1 MKNSNLYRN
10 LISKE
15 NIFNAI
21 YSLESYVFEKELL
34 QKDDIYLYNKL
45 TDKHNTSFIDN
56 TIDECKK
63 RIEDILSTNKLFKIT
78 VFFKPKK
85 YNEIEENIEY
95 RPIHTADLITQIC
108 IVSLLNQLMF
118 DDTDGIRKLS
128 DISRL
133 LPSNFFGNIP
143 STNIDHLFKPWTSQ
157 YQEYSKRAI
166 EAHRQYFNSKKYTH
180 EINLDIKKFYPTI
193 NPIFIYDFVL
203 QKHPVTYSETD
214 ILCLKI
220 ILEKLLFFDLM
231 IADENLSLYYPNEI
245 LSNIRNENLF
255 FNIGIPQGLPQA
267 YYFGNLCMLII
278 SKEIDKVFTGDA
290 FYYVDD
296 SIIYTTKP
304 QNDFFES
311 VKSLNANINSELN
324 KYIRNSIR
332 NKEIKKF
339 NKLIP
344 YEIKIYDEENGK
356 SSISE
361 INRDLSLY
369 LFAKPASAISFDI
382 IASIDELEDSSLQEK
397 IRTILDALKL
407 RIDSIKSINNNDD
420 ENVLKLLN
428 RYKKFYTNRLNILRL
443 REENEITQK
452 RVNDFY
458 LNYDLHSPINKTV
471 FFRKLEDDVFSVESR
486 LLIRQLSVNQSLQE
500 EIINTI
506 KEFENKFEPENK
518 NVKHYFSEVLKNL
531 IIFQK
536 IKNKKYE
543 SLENIAS
550 STIESFNKVKQEKK
564 NEIIYSLLK
573 LLSFSAPYVP
583 DTSLEPEKAFWQIV
597 IDYQNQ
603 FPFVYRNSQEFVR
616 RIINAIISRALNV
629 SINDSCNLSK
639 LDNRVLLY
647 YELRI
652 LMLIRSNRFNLE
664 LFQNLSRQILGDLDS
679 RLNVEKIDLSLLE
692 ILPILKNYIKD
703 PEKVDD
709 LIQIHKYVNSIWK
722 NGSKFLH
729 FYTLHNEEHSIAL
742 INNCIRITKSID
754 YLSIKSDDYYIL
766 FLACYLH
773 DISMVLYPNLDS
785 FSETNGKTD
794 LIYSQWKTDISLIEN
809 IEYEPQSKI
818 KQLIL
823 NYYKEVNDYFETEIR
838 ENHHKR
844 SSKFI
849 KEQND
854 FFFIDKAVRRI
865 VADVSEAHCYDAKD
879 VYKIKSKAKHD
890 TYDEKYLMIILR
902 LADLFDMSKDRVSI
916 NILRQNINN
925 MSEISKYHWISHMA
939 IDNCTINSYFPKI
952 NKTSFELDDDLK
964 LQEII
969 QINIFMNTRLLT
981 SAVSKRCE
989 NLSCETITLKKS
1001 DPYMKIRIKRGDKC
1015 QGKCNFTCKWIV
1027 SKHSYLFD
1035 ELIELQQYLDRNI
1048 ANIFETRLE
1057 VNLNFEN
1064 SSTLP
1069 PDYMDVIRNRI
1080 E

>member
-1 MKNSNLYRN
+1 MKNSNLYKR
-10 LISKE
+10 LISRE

-34 QKDDIYLYNKL
+34 ETDDIQLYNEL
-45 TDKHNTSFIDN
+45 TDKHNIGLIEKTVDL
-56 TIDECKK
+56 CKK
-63 RIEDILSTNKLFKIT
+63 RIESIFSTTELFQIT

-85 YNEIEENIEY
+85 FDEIKEKIEF

-118 DDTDGIRKLS
+118 DDSDGTRKLS

-143 STNIDHLFKPWTSQ
+143 STNIDYLFKPWNRQ

-193 NPIFIYDFVL
+193 DPIFIYDFIL
-203 QKHPVTYSETD
+203 QKCPVTYSVPD
-214 ILCLKI
+214 IACLKKL
-220 ILEKLLFFDLM
+220 LEKLLFFNLTISEDS
-231 IADENLSLYYPNEI
+231 LSLYYPNEI
-245 LSNIRNENLF
+245 LSEIEKGQLF
-255 FNIGIPQGLPQA
+255 YNIGIPQGLPQA
-267 YYFGNLCMLII
+267 FYFGNLCMLII
-278 SKEIDKVFTGDA
+278 SKEIDEVYKGEA

-311 VKSLNANINSELN
+311 IKSLNGKINAELK
-324 KYIRNSIR
+324 KYIITPIR
-332 NKEIKKF
+332 NTKIKQF
-339 NKLIP
+339 YDLIP
-344 YEIKIYDEENGK
+344 YEIKIYDEDNGK

-369 LFAKPASAISFDI
+369 LFAKPASAISFEI
-382 IASIDELEDSSLQEK
+382 IASIDEIEDSSLQEK
-397 IRTILDALKL
+397 IRVILDALKL
-407 RIDSIKSINNNDD
+407 RIDDIENNDKHDD
-420 ENVLKLLN
+420 ENVLKLLK
-428 RYKKFYTNRLNILRL
+428 RYKKFYTNRLNILIL
-443 REENEITQK
+443 REENEITQ
-452 RVNDFY
+452 RRINDFY
-458 LNYDLHSPINKTV
+458 MNYDLHSAIDKTQ
-471 FFRKLEDDVFSVESR
+471 FFKKLEDDVFSVESK
-486 LLIRQLSVNQSLQE
+486 LLIRQLSVNQDQQE
-500 EIINTI
+500 EIINTV
-506 KEFENKFEPENK
+506 KEFENKFEPGRK
-518 NVKHYFSEVLKNL
+518 NIKHYFSRVLENQV
-531 IIFQK
+531 IFQK
-536 IKNKKYE
+536 LKNKRYE
-543 SLENIAS
+543 SLEDITSN
-550 STIESFNKVKQEKK
+550 TIESFNKVKQEKK

-573 LLSFSAPYVP
+573 VLNFPVPYKP
-583 DTSLEPEKAFWQIV
+583 ALQEIEKAFWQII
-597 IDYQNQ
+597 IDYQNK
-603 FPFVYRNSQEFVR
+603 FSFVYLNSPEFVR
-616 RIINAIISRALNV
+616 RIINAIISKALNV
-629 SINDSCNLSK
+629 PINDSCNLSK

-652 LMLIRSNRFNLE
+652 LMLIRSNRFSLE
-664 LFQNLSRQILGDLDS
+664 LFLNLSSHILGDLES
-679 RLNVEKIDLSLLE
+679 KLNVEKIDLSLLE
-692 ILPILKNYIKD
+692 ILPILKSYIKD
-703 PEKVDD
+703 PEKIDD
-709 LIQIHKYVNSIWK
+709 LIQIHKYVNGIWK

-742 INNCIRITKSID
+742 INNCVRITKSID

-794 LIYSQWKTDISLIEN
+794 LIYSQWKADISVIEN

-838 ENHHKR
+838 ENHHKK

-854 FFFIDKAVRRI
+854 FFFIDKAVRRL

-925 MSEISKYHWISHMA
+925 MSEITKYHWISHMA
-939 IDNCTINSYFPKI
+939 IDNCTINSYFPEI
-952 NKTSFELDDDLK
+952 NKTSFDINADLK

-969 QINIFMNTRLLT
+969 RINIFMNTRLLT
-981 SAVSKRCE
+981 SAESKHCE
-989 NLSCETITLKKS
+989 NLSCETITTVNKS
-1001 DPYMKIRIKRGDKC
+1001 DPYMRIRINRGQNC

-1027 SKHSYLFD
+1027 NKHSYLFN
-1035 ELIELQQYLDRNI
+1035 ELVELQQYLDRNI
-1048 ANIFETRLE
+1048 ANIFETKLE
-1057 VNLNFEN
+1057 VILNFEN
-1064 SSTLP
+1064 SSILP
-1069 PDYMDVIRNRI
+1069 SDYMDVIRNRI